1 MDFRRSDA
9 SRLLLRAAVLPA
21 VSGWH
26 DLRQSFHLRSDA
38 SRLLLRAPV
47 LPAASGRHDLRLR

>member
-21 VSGWH
+21 
-26 DLRQSFHLRSDA
+26 
-38 SRLLLRAPV
+38 
-47 LPAASGRHDLRLR
+47 ASGRHDLRLR